1 MKKKFRSLRG
11 LIIGKPL
18 HNQEMTRERLPKWKA
33 LSVFSSDALS
43 SVGYGP
49 EQIALTLAASGLAV
63 YGYFS
68 YASVAVL
75 VLLMI
80 VTISYVQV
88 ARANPGGGGSY
99 SVAKQHL
106 GETAALVT
114 AAALFADYTLT
125 VAVSVSSGTEA
136 LVSAFPGLIGHEV
149 AIDLFVLFV
158 VLTLVNLRGVREA
171 STVFVVPTY
180 LFMIAILLL
189 IAAGVYSALTAG
201 GPLIPST
208 SFERQP
214 LDWIVLAVV
223 LRAFSNGC
231 SSMTGVEAISNGV
244 TTFQSPQVANAI
256 KTTYMMSG
264 LLAVMIAGISFLLLR
279 YHIEP
284 QENVTM
290 LSQIA
295 ALTFGR
301 DWMYYFIQ
309 VTTMLVLYLGANTSY
324 NGLPPLLSLMARDGY
339 MPRYLA
345 LKGERLNFSKGILLL
360 SLAAGAL
367 VAGFR
372 GNVEHLISLYAIGVF
387 LSFTIAQWG
396 LVRRWQAERS
406 DGWLVRAVING
417 FGALITGLV
426 VLVIA
431 VSKFFHGAWLVLVF
445 IPAMIYVFK
454 MIRRHYRDVAEQ
466 LRLPPEA
473 DVASRADGRN
483 LVLIP
488 ISSPTAA
495 IINTLRYARIIGD
508 QVIVLNVDTD
518 EEATAQARQK
528 WQEWRPDVPL
538 VTIHSPYRMLVQP
551 LIDYV
556 DALEREKRPE
566 DFITVLIPEFE
577 TSKWWHRF
585 LHNQTGLLL
594 RMMFILRS
602 DVIVATVPF
611 HLRR

>member
-1 MKKKFRSLRG
+1 MNNWFRSLRA
-11 LIIGKPL
+11 LVFGKPL
-18 HNQEMTRERLPKWKA
+18 HNQEMSREKLPKWKA

-49 EQIALTLAASGLAV
+49 EQIVVTLAASGLAV

-68 YASVAVL
+68 HAFGAVL
-75 VLLMI
+75 LLLII
-80 VTISYVQV
+80 VTVSYAQV

-99 SVAKQHL
+99 SVAKSHL
-106 GETAALVT
+106 GETAALIA

-136 LVSAFPGLIGHEV
+136 LVSAFPRLVGHEV

-180 LFMIAILLL
+180 LFILAILAL
-189 IAAGVYSALTAG
+189 IAAGINGALSGG
-201 GPLIPST
+201 GPLLPPAS
-208 SFERQP
+208 SERQP
-214 LDWIVLAVV
+214 LDWAVLALV

-231 SSMTGVEAISNGV
+231 SSMTGIEAISNGV
-244 TTFQSPQVANAI
+244 TTFEAPQAKNAI
-256 KTTYMMSG
+256 KTTYLMSG
-264 LLAVMIAGISFLLLR
+264 LLAVMLGGIAFLLLH

-284 QENVTM
+284 QTNETM

-295 ALTFGR
+295 AITFGR
-301 DWMYYFIQ
+301 GWMYYFTQ
-309 VTTMLVLYLGANTSY
+309 VTTMMVLYLAANTSY
-324 NGLPPLLSLMARDGY
+324 NGLPPLLSLVARDGY

-345 LKGERLNFSKGILLL
+345 LKGERLNFSKGIVLL
-360 SLAAGAL
+360 SLAAGIL

-396 LVRRWQAERS
+396 LVRRWHGERGS
-406 DGWLVRAVING
+406 GWLVRAVING
-417 FGALITGLV
+417 IGALITGLV

-431 VSKFFHGAWLVLVF
+431 ISKFFHGAWLVLVF
-445 IPAMIYVFK
+445 IPAMMYVFK
-454 MIRRHYRDVAEQ
+454 KIRRHYNDVAEQ
-466 LRLPPEA
+466 LRLPPGTDTAAGEG
-473 DVASRADGRN
+473 GRN
-483 LVLIP
+483 LVLVP
-488 ISSPTAA
+488 ISAPTAA
-495 IINTLRYARIIGD
+495 VVDTLRYARMIGD
-508 QVIVLNVDTD
+508 QTIVLHVDTD
-518 EEATAQARQK
+518 EEATAAARRR
-528 WQEWRPDVPL
+528 WQEWQPDVPL
-538 VTIHSPYRMLVQP
+538 VTIHSPYRMLIQP
-551 LIDYV
+551 LVDYV

-577 TSKWWHRF
+577 TRKWWHRF
-585 LHNQTGLLL
+585 LHNQTGWIL
-594 RMMFILRS
+594 RTMFILKN

-611 HLRR
+611 HLRK